1 MRRSLLSKW
10 ADRRL
15 VLAFA
20 LLLVGWTGAATS
32 ARGEDSLGD
41 ELAARVLE
49 VAAKTPAMPTFGGL
63 QYWNDVRVTGE
74 WRIQRNVL
82 TGHYRLLDDD
92 DHRQAWGT
100 FEECDEQLE
109 KAVAE
114 GDATPARGEVVVVL
128 HGLGSG
134 RWAMHSL
141 TKHLRDQGFTVIE
154 FGYSTTSGGVAE
166 HAAALAKVLAD
177 QTGAEKIHFVAHSL
191 GNLVVRHY
199 LADHAESPDPRVGRM
214 VMLAPPNQ
222 GAAAAKTWA
231 RSKAMTRTLGP
242 VLKELGPDWKTLAP
256 KLATPTE
263 FAIIAGGMG
272 NDYGFNVVLDGDD
285 DGTVRVEETRLEGA
299 TESLVVPSLHSLIV
313 YRDDVFAA
321 TTNFLRHG
329 SFEAPDAEGKP

>member
-1 MRRSLLSKW
+1 MYRAGIRRFGLALVAIAGL
-10 ADRRL
+10 ADAAPL
-15 VLAFA
+15 VRAD
-20 LLLVGWTGAATS
+20 
-32 ARGEDSLGD
+32 DSLGE
-41 ELAARVLE
+41 ELAARAIE
-49 VAAKTPAMPTFGGL
+49 IASKTPAMPTFGGL
-63 QYWNDVRVTGE
+63 QYWNDVRVVGA

-82 TGHYRLLDDD
+82 TGHYRLLDGD

-100 FEECDEQLE
+100 FEECDTKLQ
-109 KAVAE
+109 KAVDA

-141 TKHLRDQGFTVIE
+141 TKHLREEGFTVIE

-166 HAAALAKVLAD
+166 HAAALAKVLEG
-177 QTGAEKIHFVAHSL
+177 QTGVEKIHFVAHSL

-199 LADHAESPDPRVGRM
+199 LADQAETPDERIGRM

-242 VLKELGPDWKTLAP
+242 VLEELGPDWDTLAP
-256 KLATPTE
+256 KLATPQE
-263 FAIIAGGMG
+263 FAIIAGGLG
-272 NDYGFNVVLDGDD
+272 NSYGFNVVLDGDD
-285 DGTVRVEETRLEGA
+285 DGTVRLEETQLDGA
-299 TESLVVPSLHSLIV
+299 KENLVVPSLHSLIV
-313 YRDDVFAA
+313 YRDDVFLA

-329 SFEAPDAEGKP
+329 SFEKPSAEGKP